1 MTMTEANALF
11 SKLPYAEARHRLMEE
26 CRANGVDVDEA
37 NASVFEL
44 ITGASKG
51 NGMKK
56 EHDSDKGESFRD
68 EHGGRKVDGGGNNG
82 ASAGEGDG
90 APSGSESNGESDG
103 KDGKPSESN
112 GEGGGEN
119 GEPISSE
126 SDKPEPAPT
135 ESKSEGDGEGEDN
148 GNNGKRKRNTPSWKS
163 IAEQQKKEMEQ
174 QKKEMEEKLREAE
187 KKSNGPQS
195 LDEIDEEMKRLAA
208 KAEAIREEE
217 RKRKEEEE
225 RKRKESIKNREH
237 KQSHEV
243 LRRLKC
249 RGTVML
255 KGPAG
260 TGKSHLAINACQKLF
275 DIKGDAYDVVRSGKF
290 AQISFSPD
298 TMSADMLGYQDAN
311 GVYHET
317 DIVRVFRDGGV
328 ILFDEID
335 SADGTVLTKLNTML
349 ANGTVPTPDGVVTR
363 NPKTY
368 IIWTGNT
375 WGTGGD
381 SMYMRNRLDAATLD
395 RVVASTITID
405 YDAELEKGVCEGF
418 GITADQN
425 HLLNNVVS
433 IVRKLINDNNWHYL
447 CSTRFVIGACQMLSY
462 KEEPYT
468 MKEVVDAYLE
478 PWDANS
484 KRIVMEH
491 IGRLIEGK

>member
-1 MTMTEANALF
+1 MTMTEANSLF
-11 SKLPYAEARHRLMEE
+11 SKLPYAEARHRLAEE
-26 CRANGVDVDEA
+26 CRANGCNVDEA

-44 ITGASKG
+44 ITGASSE

-56 EHDSDKGESFRD
+56 KCDSNKGNPFDD
-68 EHGGRKVDGGGNNG
+68 EHGGREGKGDGNSG
-82 ASAGEGDG
+82 APVGDG
-90 APSGSESNGESDG
+90 APSSSESDG
-103 KDGKPSESN
+103 EGGNPPEPNGDGKS
-112 GEGGGEN
+112 G
-119 GEPISSE
+119 E
-126 SDKPEPAPT
+126 SDKPEPAPA
-135 ESKSEGDGEGEDN
+135 ESKSVGDGEGEGD

-174 QKKEMEEKLREAE
+174 QKKVMEEKLREAE

-195 LDEIDEEMKRLAA
+195 LDEIDEEIKRLAA

-225 RKRKESIKNREH
+225 RKRKESMKNREH
-237 KQSHEV
+237 RQSHEV

-298 TMSADMLGYQDAN
+298 TMSADMLGWQDAN

-349 ANGTVPTPDGVVTR
+349 ANGTVPTPEGVVTR

-418 GITADQN
+418 GISADQN
-425 HLLNNVVS
+425 RLLNNVVS
-433 IVRKLINDNNWHYL
+433 IIRKLINENDWRYL
-447 CSTRFVIGACQMLSY
+447 CSTRFIIGACQMLSY

-478 PWDANS
+478 TWDANS

-491 IGRLIEGK
+491 VGRLIEGK

>member
-11 SKLPYAEARHRLMEE
+11 SKLPYAEARHRLAEE

-51 NGMKK
+51 NGMRK
-56 EHDSDKGESFRD
+56 EHGSDKGESFSD

-82 ASAGEGDG
+82 APAGEGDG
-90 APSGSESNGESDG
+90 APYGSESNGESDG

-112 GEGGGEN
+112 GDGEGGVES
-119 GEPISSE
+119 GEPAPSE
-126 SDKPEPAPT
+126 PDNPEPAPA
-135 ESKSEGDGEGEDN
+135 ESKSEGDGDGD

-187 KKSNGPQS
+187 KKPNGPQS

-208 KAEAIREEE
+208 KAEALREEE

-225 RKRKESIKNREH
+225 RKRKESMKNREH

-418 GITADQN
+418 GITTDQN

-433 IVRKLINDNNWHYL
+433 IIRKLINDNDWRYL

-491 IGRLIEGK
+491 VGRLIEGK

>member
-1 MTMTEANALF
+1 MTMTEANSLF
-11 SKLPYAEARHRLMEE
+11 SKLPYAEARHRLAEE

-44 ITGASKG
+44 ITGASSE
-51 NGMKK
+51 NGMKR
-56 EHDSDKGESFRD
+56 ENVSNKGNLFDD
-68 EHGGRKVDGGGNNG
+68 EHGGRK
-82 ASAGEGDG
+82 GEGDG
-90 APSGSESNGESDG
+90 DGGVPVKDGSSSESD
-103 KDGKPSESN
+103 
-112 GEGGGEN
+112 GEGGGN
-119 GEPISSE
+119 SGEPVPLE
-126 SDKPEPAPT
+126 PDKPEPTHA
-135 ESKSEGDGEGEDN
+135 ESKSEGDGDGEGENDGE

-163 IAEQQKKEMEQ
+163 IAEQQKKEMER
-174 QKKEMEEKLREAE
+174 QKREMDEKLREAE

-195 LDEIDEEMKRLAA
+195 LDEIDEEIKRLAA

-225 RKRKESIKNREH
+225 RKRKESMKNREH
-237 KQSHEV
+237 RQSHEV

-249 RGTVML
+249 RGIVML

-425 HLLNNVVS
+425 LLLNKVVS
-433 IVRKLINDNNWHYL
+433 IIRKLINDNNWRYL

-491 IGRLIEGK
+491 VGRLIEGK

>member
-1 MTMTEANALF
+1 MTMTEANSLF
-11 SKLPYAEARHRLMEE
+11 SKLPYAEARHRLAEE

-44 ITGASKG
+44 ITGASSE

-56 EHDSDKGESFRD
+56 ERDSNKGNPFDD
-68 EHGGRKVDGGGNNG
+68 EHGGRKGEGDGNSG
-82 ASAGEGDG
+82 APVGDG
-90 APSGSESNGESDG
+90 APSSSESDG
-103 KDGKPSESN
+103 EGGNPPEPNGDGKS
-112 GEGGGEN
+112 G
-119 GEPISSE
+119 E
-126 SDKPEPAPT
+126 SDKPEPAPA
-135 ESKSEGDGEGEDN
+135 ESKSVGDGEGEGD

-163 IAEQQKKEMEQ
+163 IAKQ

-195 LDEIDEEMKRLAA
+195 LDEIDEEIKRLAA

-225 RKRKESIKNREH
+225 RKRKESMKNREH

-349 ANGTVPTPDGVVTR
+349 ANGTLPTPEGVVTR

-418 GITADQN
+418 GISADQN
-425 HLLNNVVS
+425 RLLNNVVS
-433 IVRKLINDNNWHYL
+433 IIRKLINDNNWRYL

-491 IGRLIEGK
+491 VGRLIEGK

>member
-1 MTMTEANALF
+1 MTMTEANSLF
-11 SKLPYAEARHRLMEE
+11 SKLPYAEARHRLAEE

-44 ITGASKG
+44 ITGASSE
-51 NGMKK
+51 NGLRK
-56 EHDSDKGESFRD
+56 EHDSDNGKSFDD
-68 EHGGRKVDGGGNNG
+68 EHGSRRGDGDGNSG
-82 ASAGEGDG
+82 APVGDG
-90 APSGSESNGESDG
+90 APSSSESDG
-103 KDGKPSESN
+103 EGGNPPEPNGDGKS
-112 GEGGGEN
+112 
-119 GEPISSE
+119 GEP
-126 SDKPEPAPT
+126 DKPEPAPA
-135 ESKSEGDGEGEDN
+135 ESKSGGDGEGEGD
-148 GNNGKRKRNTPSWKS
+148 GNNGKRKRNTPSWKT
-163 IAEQQKKEMEQ
+163 IAEQQKKAMEQ
-174 QKKEMEEKLREAE
+174 QKKEMDEKLREAE

-195 LDEIDEEMKRLAA
+195 LDEIDEEIKRLAA

-225 RKRKESIKNREH
+225 RKRKESMKNREH

-349 ANGTVPTPDGVVTR
+349 ANGTVPTPEGVVTR

-418 GITADQN
+418 GITEDQN
-425 HLLNNVVS
+425 HLLNKVVS
-433 IVRKLINDNNWHYL
+433 TIRKLINDNNWRYL

-491 IGRLIEGK
+491 VGRLIEGK

>member
-1 MTMTEANALF
+1 MTEANALF
-11 SKLPYAEARHRLMEE
+11 SKLPYAEARRRLAEE
-26 CRANGVDVDEA
+26 CRLNGVEVDEA

-44 ITGASKG
+44 ITGASSS
-51 NGMKK
+51 NAMRK
-56 EHDSDKGESFRD
+56 ERDSDKGKHFDD
-68 EHGGRKVDGGGNNG
+68 EHDCRKG
-82 ASAGEGDG
+82 GDG
-90 APSGSESNGESDG
+90 AHSGDGDGTPSNSESTPPSPESDDKGESVPE
-103 KDGKPSESN
+103 KDENPAEPESA
-112 GEGGGEN
+112 
-119 GEPISSE
+119 EPE
-126 SDKPEPAPT
+126 SGKPEPAPA
-135 ESKSEGDGEGEDN
+135 ESKSESEGDGEGEGD
-148 GNNGKRKRNTPSWKS
+148 GNNGKRKRNTPSWKT

-187 KKSNGPQS
+187 KKNSGPQS
-195 LDEIDEEMKRLAA
+195 LDEIDEEMRRLAA

-225 RKRKESIKNREH
+225 RKRKEAFKNHEH
-237 KQSHEV
+237 KQAHEV

-349 ANGTVPTPDGVVTR
+349 ANGTVPTPEGVVTR

-395 RVVASTITID
+395 RVVGATISID
-405 YDAELEKGVCEGF
+405 YDDELERGVCEGF

-425 HLLNNVVS
+425 HLLNKVVS
-433 IVRKLINDNNWHYL
+433 IIRKLINDNNWRYL
-447 CSTRFVIGACQMLSY
+447 CSTRFVIGACQMLSF

>member
-1 MTMTEANALF
+1 MTMTEANSLF
-11 SKLPYAEARHRLMEE
+11 SKLPYAEARHRLAEE

-44 ITGASKG
+44 ITGASSE

-56 EHDSDKGESFRD
+56 ERDSNKGNPFDD
-68 EHGGRKVDGGGNNG
+68 EHGGRK
-82 ASAGEGDG
+82 GEGDG
-90 APSGSESNGESDG
+90 GVPVKDGSSSESDGESDG
-103 KDGKPSESN
+103 KDGKHSEPN
-112 GEGGGEN
+112 GEGGGES
-119 GEPISSE
+119 GEPVPS
-126 SDKPEPAPT
+126 EPAPA
-135 ESKSEGDGEGEDN
+135 ESKSGGDGEGEGD

-163 IAEQQKKEMEQ
+163 IAKQQKKEMEA
-174 QKKEMEEKLREAE
+174 KLREAE

-195 LDEIDEEMKRLAA
+195 LDEIDEEIKRLAA

-225 RKRKESIKNREH
+225 RKRKESMKNREH
-237 KQSHEV
+237 RQSHEV

-349 ANGTVPTPDGVVTR
+349 ANGTVPTPEGVVTR

-418 GITADQN
+418 GISADQN
-425 HLLNNVVS
+425 RLLNKVVS
-433 IVRKLINDNNWHYL
+433 TIRKLINENNWRYL

-491 IGRLIEGK
+491 VGRLIEGK

>member
-11 SKLPYAEARHRLMEE
+11 SKLPYAEARHRLVEE

-44 ITGASKG
+44 ITGASSG

-56 EHDSDKGESFRD
+56 ENDSDKGKSFSD
-68 EHGGRKVDGGGNNG
+68 EHGGRKGNG
-82 ASAGEGDG
+82 DGDG
-90 APSGSESNGESDG
+90 APSSSESHDKSGNTFESNGEPDG
-103 KDGKPSESN
+103 KGNGPSESN
-112 GEGGGEN
+112 GEGSGES
-119 GEPISSE
+119 GDHVPSE
-126 SDKPEPAPT
+126 SKPE
-135 ESKSEGDGEGEDN
+135 GEGENDGD
-148 GNNGKRKRNTPSWKS
+148 GNNGKRRRNTPSWKS
-163 IAEQQKKEMEQ
+163 IAEQQKREMEQ

-187 KKSNGPQS
+187 KKSSGPQS

-225 RKRKESIKNREH
+225 RKRKESMKNREH

-349 ANGTVPTPDGVVTR
+349 ANGTVPTPEGVVTR

-405 YDAELEKGVCEGF
+405 YDAELEKGVCESF

-433 IVRKLINDNNWHYL
+433 IIRKLINDNNWRYL

>member
-1 MTMTEANALF
+1 MTMTEANSLF
-11 SKLPYAEARHRLMEE
+11 SKLPYAEARHRLAEE

-44 ITGASKG
+44 LTGASSEK
-51 NGMKK
+51 GMKK
-56 EHDSDKGESFRD
+56 ELDSNKGNPFDD
-68 EHGGRKVDGGGNNG
+68 EHGGRKGEGDGNND
-82 ASAGEGDG
+82 APVGDG
-90 APSGSESNGESDG
+90 APSSYESNGKSGEPA
-103 KDGKPSESN
+103 PSE
-112 GEGGGEN
+112 
-119 GEPISSE
+119 P
-126 SDKPEPAPT
+126 DKPEPTHA
-135 ESKSEGDGEGEDN
+135 ESKSEGDGE

-163 IAEQQKKEMEQ
+163 IAEQ

-225 RKRKESIKNREH
+225 RKRKESMKNREH

-349 ANGTVPTPDGVVTR
+349 ANGTVPTPEGVVTR

-418 GITADQN
+418 GISADQN
-425 HLLNNVVS
+425 LLLNNVVS
-433 IVRKLINDNNWHYL
+433 TIRKLINDNNWRYL

-491 IGRLIEGK
+491 VGRLIEGK

>member
-11 SKLPYAEARHRLMEE
+11 SKLPYAEARHRLAEE

-44 ITGASKG
+44 ITGASSE

-56 EHDSDKGESFRD
+56 ENDSNKGNPFDD
-68 EHGGRKVDGGGNNG
+68 EHGGRKGK
-82 ASAGEGDG
+82 GDG
-90 APSGSESNGESDG
+90 APSSSESHGKSGNPFESNGESNGEDSG
-103 KDGKPSESN
+103 ESGDPVPSEPTPSES
-112 GEGGGEN
+112 
-119 GEPISSE
+119 
-126 SDKPEPAPT
+126 KPE
-135 ESKSEGDGEGEDN
+135 GEGEND
-148 GNNGKRKRNTPSWKS
+148 GNNGKRKRNTPSWKA
-163 IAEQQKKEMEQ
+163 IAEQQKREMEQ

-208 KAEAIREEE
+208 KAEALREEE

-225 RKRKESIKNREH
+225 RKRKESMKNREH

-349 ANGTVPTPDGVVTR
+349 ANGTVPTPEGVVTR

-395 RVVASTITID
+395 RVVGATITID
-405 YDAELEKGVCEGF
+405 YDAELEKGVCESF

-433 IVRKLINDNNWHYL
+433 IIRKLINDNDWRYL
-447 CSTRFVIGACQMLSY
+447 CSTRFVIGACQMLSF

-491 IGRLIEGK
+491 VGRLIEGK

>member
-1 MTMTEANALF
+1 MTMTEANSLF
-11 SKLPYAEARHRLMEE
+11 SKLHYAEARHRLAEE

-44 ITGASKG
+44 ITGASSE

-56 EHDSDKGESFRD
+56 ERDSNKGNPFDD
-68 EHGGRKVDGGGNNG
+68 EHGGRKGEGDGNSG
-82 ASAGEGDG
+82 APVGDG
-90 APSGSESNGESDG
+90 APSSSESDG
-103 KDGKPSESN
+103 EGGNPPEPNGDGKS
-112 GEGGGEN
+112 G
-119 GEPISSE
+119 E
-126 SDKPEPAPT
+126 SDKPEPAPA
-135 ESKSEGDGEGEDN
+135 ESKSVGDGEGEVD

-174 QKKEMEEKLREAE
+174 QKREMDEKLREAE

-195 LDEIDEEMKRLAA
+195 LDEIDEEIKRLAA

-225 RKRKESIKNREH
+225 RKRKESMKNREH

-425 HLLNNVVS
+425 HLLNKVVS
-433 IVRKLINDNNWHYL
+433 TIRKLINDNNWRYL

-484 KRIVMEH
+484 RRIVMEH
-491 IGRLIEGK
+491 VSRLIEGK

>member
-1 MTMTEANALF
+1 MTMTEANSLF
-11 SKLPYAEARHRLMEE
+11 SKLPYAEARHRLAEE
-26 CRANGVDVDEA
+26 CRDNGVEIDEA

-44 ITGASKG
+44 ITGASKE

-56 EHDSDKGESFRD
+56 EHDSYKGESFSD
-68 EHGGRKVDGGGNNG
+68 EHGGRKGDGNSGAPVGDGYDAPSSSKSDGDGGN
-82 ASAGEGDG
+82 
-90 APSGSESNGESDG
+90 
-103 KDGKPSESN
+103 PSESN
-112 GEGGGEN
+112 GDGKGGGES
-119 GEPISSE
+119 G
-126 SDKPEPAPT
+126 EPAPSEPDNPEPDNPEPDPA
-135 ESKSEGDGEGEDN
+135 ESKSEGDGD
-148 GNNGKRKRNTPSWKS
+148 GNNGKRKRNTPSWKA

-225 RKRKESIKNREH
+225 RKRKESMKNREH

-349 ANGTVPTPDGVVTR
+349 ANGTVPTPEGVVTR

-395 RVVASTITID
+395 RVVGATITID
-405 YDAELEKGVCEGF
+405 YDAELENGVCEGF

-425 HLLNNVVS
+425 HLLNKVVS
-433 IVRKLINDNNWHYL
+433 IIRKLINDNDWHYL

>member
-11 SKLPYAEARHRLMEE
+11 SKLPYAEARHRLAEE
-26 CRANGVDVDEA
+26 CRANGVNVDEA

-44 ITGASKG
+44 ITGASSE

-56 EHDSDKGESFRD
+56 ERDSNKGNPFDD
-68 EHGGRKVDGGGNNG
+68 EHGGRNG
-82 ASAGEGDG
+82 DGDG
-90 APSGSESNGESDG
+90 APSSSESHGKSGNPFESNGESDG
-103 KDGKPSESN
+103 KGNGPSESN
-112 GEGGGEN
+112 GEGSGEN
-119 GEPISSE
+119 GDPIPSKPDNSE
-126 SDKPEPAPT
+126 STPSESKPE
-135 ESKSEGDGEGEDN
+135 GEGENDGD
-148 GNNGKRKRNTPSWKS
+148 GNNGKRKRNTPSWKT

-195 LDEIDEEMKRLAA
+195 LDEIDEEIRRLAA

-225 RKRKESIKNREH
+225 RKRKESMKNREH
-237 KQSHEV
+237 RQSHEV

-418 GITADQN
+418 GISADQN
-425 HLLNNVVS
+425 RLLNNVVS
-433 IVRKLINDNNWHYL
+433 IIRKLINDNNWRYL

-484 KRIVMEH
+484 KRIVMERV
-491 IGRLIEGK
+491 GRLIEGK

>member
-1 MTMTEANALF
+1 MTMTEANSLF
-11 SKLPYAEARHRLMEE
+11 SKLPYAEARRRLAEE
-26 CRANGVDVDEA
+26 CRANGVDIDEA

-44 ITGASKG
+44 ITGASSE

-56 EHDSDKGESFRD
+56 ERDSNKGNPFDD
-68 EHGGRKVDGGGNNG
+68 EHGGRN
-82 ASAGEGDG
+82 GEGDG
-90 APSGSESNGESDG
+90 NSGAPVGDGDPSRSESDG
-103 KDGKPSESN
+103 EGGNPSESN
-112 GEGGGEN
+112 SEGGGES
-119 GEPISSE
+119 GDPVPSEPDNSEPTPSE
-126 SDKPEPAPT
+126 SKP
-135 ESKSEGDGEGEDN
+135 EGDGEGD

-163 IAEQQKKEMEQ
+163 IAEQQKKEMER
-174 QKKEMEEKLREAE
+174 QKREMDEKLREAE

-195 LDEIDEEMKRLAA
+195 LDEIDEEIKRLAA

-225 RKRKESIKNREH
+225 RKRKESMKNREH

-349 ANGTVPTPDGVVTR
+349 ANGTVPTPEGVVTR

-395 RVVASTITID
+395 RVVGATITID

-425 HLLNNVVS
+425 LLLNKVVS
-433 IVRKLINDNNWHYL
+433 IIRKLINDNNWRYL

-484 KRIVMEH
+484 RRIVMAH
-491 IGRLIEGK
+491 VGSLIEGK

>member
-1 MTMTEANALF
+1 MTMTEANSLF
-11 SKLPYAEARHRLMEE
+11 SKLPYAEARHWLAEE

-44 ITGASKG
+44 ITGASSE

-56 EHDSDKGESFRD
+56 ERDSNKGNPFDD
-68 EHGGRKVDGGGNNG
+68 EHGGRKGEGDGNSG
-82 ASAGEGDG
+82 APVGDG
-90 APSGSESNGESDG
+90 APSSSESDG
-103 KDGKPSESN
+103 EGGNPPESNRDGKS
-112 GEGGGEN
+112 
-119 GEPISSE
+119 GEP
-126 SDKPEPAPT
+126 DKPEPAPA
-135 ESKSEGDGEGEDN
+135 ESKSGGDGKGEGENDGD

-163 IAEQQKKEMEQ
+163 IAEQQKKELAQ
-174 QKKEMEEKLREAE
+174 QRKVMEEKLREAE

-195 LDEIDEEMKRLAA
+195 LDEIDEEINRLAA

-225 RKRKESIKNREH
+225 RKRKESMKNREH

-243 LRRLKC
+243 IRRLKC

-349 ANGTVPTPDGVVTR
+349 ANGTVPTPEGVVTR

-418 GITADQN
+418 GITEDQN
-425 HLLNNVVS
+425 HLLNKVVS
-433 IVRKLINDNNWHYL
+433 TIRKLINDNNWRYL

-491 IGRLIEGK
+491 VGRLIEGK

>member
-1 MTMTEANALF
+1 MTMTEANSLF
-11 SKLPYAEARHRLMEE
+11 SKLPYAEARHRLAEE
-26 CRANGVDVDEA
+26 CRANGVEIDEA

-44 ITGASKG
+44 ITGASSE

-56 EHDSDKGESFRD
+56 ENDSNKGNPFDD
-68 EHGGRKVDGGGNNG
+68 EHGGRKDKGDGSPSSSESG
-82 ASAGEGDG
+82 GEGC
-90 APSGSESNGESDG
+90 N
-103 KDGKPSESN
+103 PSESN
-112 GEGGGEN
+112 GDGEGGGES
-119 GEPISSE
+119 GEPAPSE
-126 SDKPEPAPT
+126 PDKPEPAPT
-135 ESKSEGDGEGEDN
+135 ESKSEGDGECDGD
-148 GNNGKRKRNTPSWKS
+148 GNNGKRKRNTPSWKT
-163 IAEQQKKEMEQ
+163 IAEQQKREMEQ

-208 KAEAIREEE
+208 KAEALREEE

-225 RKRKESIKNREH
+225 RKRKESMKNREH

-349 ANGTVPTPDGVVTR
+349 ANGTVPTPEGVVTR

-405 YDAELEKGVCEGF
+405 YDAELENDVCGGF
-418 GITADQN
+418 GITIEQN
-425 HLLNNVVS
+425 YLLNKVVS
-433 IVRKLINDNNWHYL
+433 IIRKLINDNNWRYL

-491 IGRLIEGK
+491 VGSLIEGM

>member
-1 MTMTEANALF
+1 MTMTEANSLF
-11 SKLPYAEARHRLMEE
+11 SKLPYAEARHRLAEE

-44 ITGASKG
+44 ITGASSE

-56 EHDSDKGESFRD
+56 ERDSNKGNPFDD
-68 EHGGRKVDGGGNNG
+68 EHGGRKGEGDGNSG
-82 ASAGEGDG
+82 APVGDG
-90 APSGSESNGESDG
+90 APSSSESDG
-103 KDGKPSESN
+103 EGGNPPEPNGDGKS
-112 GEGGGEN
+112 
-119 GEPISSE
+119 GEP
-126 SDKPEPAPT
+126 DKPEPAPA
-135 ESKSEGDGEGEDN
+135 ESKPEGEGENDGD

-163 IAEQQKKEMEQ
+163 IAEQQKKAMEQ

-195 LDEIDEEMKRLAA
+195 LDEIDEEIKRLAA

-225 RKRKESIKNREH
+225 RKRKESMKNREH

-349 ANGTVPTPDGVVTR
+349 ANGTVPTPEGVVTR

-418 GITADQN
+418 GISADQN
-425 HLLNNVVS
+425 RLLNNVVS
-433 IVRKLINDNNWHYL
+433 IIRKLINDNNWRYL

-491 IGRLIEGK
+491 VGRLIEGK